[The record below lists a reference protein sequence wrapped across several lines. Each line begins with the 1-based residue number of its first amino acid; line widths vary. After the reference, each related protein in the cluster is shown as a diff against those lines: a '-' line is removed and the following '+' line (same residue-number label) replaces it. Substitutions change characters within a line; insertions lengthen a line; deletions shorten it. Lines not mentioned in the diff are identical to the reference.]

1 MPVREGLSFN
11 GFKRIHFGG
20 MRIPILPVSNQLGEL
35 AILELQGEI
44 IPKKQT
50 FEFQTIGPLTVHEN
64 GHATLVIG
72 NHELHGKVHK
82 LKKPLLVLERGSV
95 DAVKAVACIR
105 QKVVFSERP
114 LLIFPAES

>member
-1 MPVREGLSFN
+1 MDFHLTSLNVTYCS
-11 GFKRIHFGG
+11 
-20 MRIPILPVSNQLGEL
+20 MRIPIVPVSNQLNEL

-44 IPKKQT
+44 VPKRQSL
-50 FEFQTIGPLTVHEN
+50 EEQSIGPLTVEEN
-64 GHATLVIG
+64 GHATLIIG

-82 LKKPLLVLERGSV
+82 LKKPLLVLQRGST

-114 LLIFPAES
+114 LLIFPNTEA